1 MKCMVEKEE
10 WDDDVAITQWSGM
23 TNKDNIR
30 N

>member
-1 MKCMVEKEE
+1 MVEKEE

-23 TNKDNIR
+23 TNKDNVR